1 LLYYRIEPI
10 LDSKNQLWGAFVLA
24 RQGYGTFATIERRR
38 NRIATTTSALVILL
52 SLLTLILVRR
62 SVTRPINELIRRI
75 KEIGQGQREQRIEVK
90 GRDEVASVAQEF
102 NLMCQKLQESHARL
116 VGEQQ
121 EKLRL
126 EQELRHSERLAS
138 VGRLAAGL
146 AHEIGT
152 PLNIIGGRSEYLLR
166 RARSPEELKDNLGVI
181 RSQSDRIAAIVR
193 QLLEFSRRRE
203 PVFQPVDLAL
213 LMDNVKYLLAH
224 QLRDKTILVETEGL
238 SHLPKIDADQDLL
251 QQVFIN
257 LFSNSLHALTPGG
270 VIKIGADLMDRDLA
284 MTSPEARNWLRI
296 SFEDNGAGIS
306 TEHIGRVFDPFFT
319 TKDIGEGTG
328 LGLSVSYGIIQEH
341 GGEIHA
347 ESEPGRFTRFIIDLP
362 IEQPRR
368 PARHYSENSNDSRQQ
383 AANNQPG
390 QNSHR

>member
-1 LLYYRIEPI
+1 
-10 LDSKNQLWGAFVLA
+10 
-24 RQGYGTFATIERRR
+24 
-38 NRIATTTSALVILL
+38 
-52 SLLTLILVRR
+52 
-62 SVTRPINELIRRI
+62 
-75 KEIGQGQREQRIEVK
+75 
-90 GRDEVASVAQEF
+90 
-102 NLMCQKLQESHARL
+102 
-116 VGEQQ
+116 
-121 EKLRL
+121 
-126 EQELRHSERLAS
+126 

-166 RARSPEELKDNLGVI
+166 RSRSPEELKDNLGII

-213 LMDNVKYLLAH
+213 LIDNVKYLLAH
-224 QLRDKTILVETEGL
+224 QIREKMIRVETEGL

-257 LFSNSLHALTPGG
+257 LFSNSLHALDPGG
-270 VIKIGADLMDRDLA
+270 VIKIGADVILRDSA
-284 MTSPEARNWLRI
+284 MASPVASNWLRI

-306 TEHIGRVFDPFFT
+306 TEHLGRVFDPFFT

-341 GGEIHA
+341 GGEIHVG
-347 ESEPGRFTRFIIDLP
+347 SEPGLFTRFTIYLP
-362 IEQPRR
+362 VRQQAGPT
-368 PARHYSENSNDSRQQ
+368 RHYSKNSNDSTQQ
-383 AANNQPG
+383 ATINQSR

>member
-1 LLYYRIEPI
+1 
-10 LDSKNQLWGAFVLA
+10 
-24 RQGYGTFATIERRR
+24 
-38 NRIATTTSALVILL
+38 
-52 SLLTLILVRR
+52 
-62 SVTRPINELIRRI
+62 
-75 KEIGQGQREQRIEVK
+75 
-90 GRDEVASVAQEF
+90 VAQEF

-116 VGEQQ
+116 IGEQQ

-224 QLRDKTILVETEGL
+224 QLRDKTIRVETEGL